1 MYQVR
6 RNPDKH
12 FEHWVIMR
20 IVIDHSAIHQRLHL
34 QTTTGN
40 AVVSVATCNKTYKS
54 FFHNTWSSL
63 LRANWILLS
72 KKPGAV
78 TFIFVIAYISLL
90 MRGANL
96 KLGWCMSVLFEAEG
110 VLINLV

>member
-1 MYQVR
+1 M
-6 RNPDKH
+6 
-12 FEHWVIMR
+12 
-20 IVIDHSAIHQRLHL
+20 
-34 QTTTGN
+34 
-40 AVVSVATCNKTYKS
+40 SVATCNKTYKS

-110 VLINLV
+110 VLINLVQGESVILCKGGGGAYFTDRKVSVNDGRTTSSNNNLL